1 MWEVFMISITDIDE
15 ILDVSLYYRINI
27 FHKWNYVSWGGGD
40 LVFIKKKKKREE
52 KLALD
57 IVWGYNIEWECACL
71 PLLV

>member
-40 LVFIKKKKKREE
+40 LVFIKKKREE